1 MRLAPRTNIASVQG
15 VGAELGGGVSVGTMG
30 NEGGKITSYDDLY
43 IENHAGRQGDACEY
57 TGASLDSRIRR
68 LNAKRR
74 TSIVF
79 GRKRAREPAESGAD
93 DDVSSDDSG
102 GFRTEASEQ
111 ELTSSPEK
119 PRLKGILKTRRRR
132 RLRME
137 QQPGSTLV
145 KAGSQQSVNSTSIDD
160 FLHTLAK
167 VDSAESLADLAKD
180 SVDSSAS
187 KADAV
192 QPAPQDAP
200 QDAPPLPLES
210 RSPDRPASA
219 RSTSPTRPLMNGLI
233 PQTQPQPQRRLSRL
247 PPSPPP
253 RSSSRAVMSKSE
265 YSPTPPP
272 PPPPPANPTPPPI
285 PPRTSSTTAV
295 KVEVHQDQFIR
306 AGTLPPAMADVATP
320 GSSAAARFRSPRLSV
335 PDKKRS
341 ITLDE
346 LEEQILMLDTPR
358 APGDARFKDSPP
370 GTPPPT
376 GNIDAYTPR
385 LDMSQEGGDS
395 LPLDGSP
402 RVPVAAAQRS
412 PTRPQF
418 RKSSDIAH
426 LYLFGARG
434 FRKRP
439 ERLSTVSTSSESVA
453 HEAEAAPSLPPR
465 FFRPPV
471 PFARRVLTGKVRKL
485 TRKFEKSI
493 ATGGAVAECK
503 DSSEEDECETTSA
516 RLRRLFRR
524 QLDERASTRTGFQ
537 YLTVGPSGDVVQ
549 RGPWVSAKQPSSAM
563 RDASPQVQYLRRL
576 S

>member
-1 MRLAPRTNIASVQG
+1 MRLAPRTSIASVQG
-15 VGAELGGGVSVGTMG
+15 AAAVVELGGGVSVGTMG

-43 IENHAGRQGDACEY
+43 IENHAGRQGAALEY

-68 LNAKRR
+68 LNTRRR

-79 GRKRAREPAESGAD
+79 GRKRAREPPESGAD

-102 GFRTEASEQ
+102 GFRTEASEK
-111 ELTSSPEK
+111 ELMSSPEK

-137 QQPGSTLV
+137 QQPAATLA

-160 FLHTLAK
+160 FLHTLVR
-167 VDSAESLADLAKD
+167 VDSAESLEALARD
-180 SVDSSAS
+180 SLESSAS
-187 KADAV
+187 RADAV
-192 QPAPQDAP
+192 EPAP
-200 QDAPPLPLES
+200 QDAPPLSLES
-210 RSPDRPASA
+210 RSSDPPASA
-219 RSTSPTRPLMNGLI
+219 RSTSLSPTRPLMNGLI

-253 RSSSRAVMSKSE
+253 RSSSRTVMSKSE

-306 AGTLPPAMADVATP
+306 AGTLPPTAADA
-320 GSSAAARFRSPRLSV
+320 AAARFRSPRLAA

-346 LEEQILMLDTPR
+346 LEEQILMLDAPR
-358 APGDARFKDSPP
+358 AAGDARFKDSPP

-453 HEAEAAPSLPPR
+453 PEAEAAPTLPPR

-503 DSSEEDECETTSA
+503 DSSEEDEGETTSA

-549 RGPWVSAKQPSSAM
+549 RGPWVSAKQPSLAAT
-563 RDASPQVQYLRRL
+563 RDASSQVQYVRKLT
-576 S
+576 